1 MVVSKTV
8 GKFRKQKDYQ
18 NDDYYEKEYSKEK
31 KRSKN
36 ERNELKKMKYYQNDD
51 DFNIDKFVRR

>member
-1 MVVSKTV
+1 MSKTV

-18 NDDYYEKEYSKEK
+18 NDDYYEKGYEKAK

-51 DFNIDKFVRR
+51 DFNIDNLVRR

>member
-1 MVVSKTV
+1 VSKTV

-18 NDDYYEKEYSKEK
+18 NDDYYEKGYEKAK

-51 DFNIDKFVRR
+51 DFNIDNLVRR

>member
-1 MVVSKTV
+1 MSKTV
-8 GKFRKQKDYQ
+8 GKFRKQRDYQ

-36 ERNELKKMKYYQNDD
+36 ERNELKKMKYYQNDE
-51 DFNIDKFVRR
+51 DFNLDNYVRR

>member
-1 MVVSKTV
+1 MSKTV
-8 GKFRKQKDYQ
+8 GKFRKQKNYHEDE
-18 NDDYYEKEYSKEK
+18 YYEKDYSKAK

-51 DFNIDKFVRR
+51 DFIPDNLVRR

>member
-1 MVVSKTV
+1 MSKTV
-8 GKFRKQKDYQ
+8 GKFRKQKNYQ
-18 NDDYYEKEYSKEK
+18 EDDYYEKGYEKAK

-51 DFNIDKFVRR
+51 DFNSDNYVRR

>member
-1 MVVSKTV
+1 VSKTV
-8 GKFRKQKDYQ
+8 GKFRKQKNYQ
-18 NDDYYEKEYSKEK
+18 EDDYYEKGYEKAK

-51 DFNIDKFVRR
+51 DFNSDNYVRR

>member
-1 MVVSKTV
+1 MSKTV
-8 GKFRKQKDYQ
+8 GKFRKQKNYQ
-18 NDDYYEKEYSKEK
+18 EDEYYEKGYEKAK

-51 DFNIDKFVRR
+51 DFNSDNYVRR

>member
-1 MVVSKTV
+1 MSKTV
-8 GKFRKQKDYQ
+8 GKFRKQKNYQ
-18 NDDYYEKEYSKEK
+18 EDEYYEKDYSKAK

-51 DFNIDKFVRR
+51 DFINDNFVRR

>member
-1 MVVSKTV
+1 MSKTV
-8 GKFRKQKDYQ
+8 GKFRKQKSFQEDE
-18 NDDYYEKEYSKEK
+18 YYEKDYSKAK

-51 DFNIDKFVRR
+51 DFIPDNLVRR

>member
-1 MVVSKTV
+1 VSKTV
-8 GKFRKQKDYQ
+8 GKFRKQKNYQ
-18 NDDYYEKEYSKEK
+18 EDEYYEKGYEKAK

-51 DFNIDKFVRR
+51 DFNSDNYVRR